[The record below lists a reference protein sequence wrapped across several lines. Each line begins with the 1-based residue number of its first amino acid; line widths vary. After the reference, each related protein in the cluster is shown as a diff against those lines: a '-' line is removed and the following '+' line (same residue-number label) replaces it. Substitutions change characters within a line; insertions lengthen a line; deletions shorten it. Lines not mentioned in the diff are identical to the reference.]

1 MNNSSKVKTI
11 SAVIEIITEPE
22 TKELVLSVLKPELT
36 QQNFS
41 RSSVTIDSF
50 DRGLHI
56 KVRGTD
62 LSSFR
67 ASVNSIMRLLNVI
80 SEMQKTI
87 SDTEDAKQG
96 E

>member
-1 MNNSSKVKTI
+1 MQTI
-11 SAVIEIITEPE
+11 SAVIEIIAEPE
-22 TKELVLSVLKPELT
+22 TKELALSVLKPELT
-36 QQNFS
+36 RQNLS

-80 SEMQKTI
+80 FQIQKTI
-87 SDTEDAKQG
+87 SSTEDAKQG